1 MSGIYLL
8 DTNAIIA
15 RMNDDANVLS
25 TLMEATQVFLPIIAV
40 GELYFGA
47 EKSTKVEEN
56 KSKVTDLI
64 ELAVVLMCDVKTA
77 EHYGIIKNHLR
88 QKGRPIPENDI
99 WIAAIA
105 MQHGLTLLTRD
116 NHFNEITGL
125 AVKSW

>member
-15 RMNDDANVLS
+15 RMNDDSDILS
-25 TLMEATQVFLPIIAV
+25 ILTEATQVFLPIIAV

-47 EKSTKVEEN
+47 EKSVKVEEN
-56 KSKVTDLI
+56 KAKVTELI
-64 ELAVVLMCDVKTA
+64 ESAVVLMCDVKTA
-77 EHYGIIKNHLR
+77 EHYGNIKNLLR

-105 MQHGLTLLTRD
+105 TQHNLTLLTHD
-116 NHFNEITGL
+116 KHFTEITGL